1 MRLSYSAISTY
12 QKCPLSYKF
21 LYVDKLPTK
30 PSHYLSFGSSIHAA
44 LEFFYRVEVPEPCD
58 LEELLQELDNVW
70 LRDGYEGE
78 ALEQEYKEKGRAI
91 LTQFYRENAPSFG
104 VPVAVEKRFA
114 IDMDGITLSG
124 IIDRIDRLEGG
135 GLEIIDYKTNG
146 KLPPKTKINTDLQ
159 LPIYHMAAEQLYG
172 IAPQKVTL
180 YFLVPNERVSARK
193 TKTDIKRA
201 LAAIRKVAEGIGA
214 QNFDPFKNPL
224 CPWCDFIESCP
235 LHMNDP
241 VMLAKAAANGKVS
254 NVVPGNKVNDADAK
268 SQQNSGS
275 AATATSTVSATKA
288 TEAIKELKQSASAI
302 EKAVDEYLDLVNQ
315 ISNARL
321 RLAELQTI
329 IHNYCESNSLTS
341 ISGTHGRL
349 ARRAHKTT
357 HYNVEKLRDLLEARG
372 LWDKVLDVNGTF
384 LKQLLDD
391 DGSQSELRKLI
402 DTAKEV
408 EEISY
413 ALYIKDGIDE
423 RNK

>member
-21 LYVDKLPTK
+21 LYVDKRPTK
-30 PSHYLSFGSSIHAA
+30 PSHHLSFGSSIHTA

-58 LEELLQELDNVW
+58 LDDLLQELDNVW
-70 LRDGYEGE
+70 LRDGYESE

-146 KLPPKTKINTDLQ
+146 KLPPKTKIATDLQ
-159 LPIYHMAAEQLYG
+159 LPIYHMAAEHLYG

-180 YFLVPNERVSARK
+180 YFLVPNERVSAQK

-201 LAAIRKVAEGIGA
+201 QDAIHKVAEGIGSK
-214 QNFDPFKNPL
+214 NFEPFKNPL

-235 LHMNDP
+235 LHMHDP

-254 NVVPGNKVNDADAK
+254 NGVRGNNKVNG
-268 SQQNSGS
+268 GS
-275 AATATSTVSATKA
+275 AAATATRA
-288 TEAIKELKQSASAI
+288 TEAIKELKQSAGAI

-315 ISNARL
+315 ISNARI
-321 RLAELQTI
+321 RLAELQTT

-357 HYNVEKLRDLLEARG
+357 HYNVDKLRDLLEPRG
-372 LWDKVLDVNGTF
+372 LWDKVLDVNGHF

-391 DGSQSELRKLI
+391 EDSQSELRKLI

-413 ALYIKDGIDE
+413 ALYVKDE
-423 RNK
+423 MEKH